1 MFPAQGTP
9 RIPYIFFGNTYEG
22 PDKNAIIIGINYEN
36 KDVNRAYPPETT
48 IEDIVNDVSDK
59 LGYENQLIMKEDIQ
73 KFNVFIGRQKINT
86 DRELGYYRNLLRA
99 NAYRIRVERKL
110 HINIVKREII
120 RDYTHADIQVL
131 MKWLTQMDQTIEQME
146 EAEKAAYEDYQKAK

>member
-1 MFPAQGTP
+1 MLPAQGTP

-86 DRELGYYRNLLRA
+86 DHELGYYRNLLRA

-110 HINIVKREII
+110 NINILKHEII
-120 RDYTHADIQVL
+120 RDYTHEEIDF
-131 MKWLTQMDQTIEQME
+131 LTQFLKEMSPAVEQAE
-146 EAEKAAYEDYQKAK
+146 EGEKAAYEDYQKAK